1 MGSGILYIGIPREA
15 ADFFRNGAHPQI
27 PVKSRA
33 SASLRFLQKPVW
45 CFLEQ

>member
-1 MGSGILYIGIPREA
+1 MGSEILYIGVPREA

-27 PVKSRA
+27 AVKSRA
-33 SASLRFLQKPVW
+33 ASLRFLQKPEW